1 MFRRGSQ
8 SSVDAWGSL
17 APENLVQVSLEA
29 RSSVEGTF
37 PGQCLTS
44 PDLQSASW
52 HGQQRTSPFRESEH
66 EHLTILLEH
75 ACGRVNVGQIS
86 WRTKVCLFG
95 PFRQTVPKLSF
106 FNLFRSKLLPGS
118 SPRNHRT
125 KALALSCFR
134 PYSKFILGNHSRLT
148 LRSRSEILKNL

>member
-52 HGQQRTSPFRESEH
+52 HGQQRPSPFRESEH

-95 PFRQTVPKLSF
+95 PFRQTVPKLFFLTYSDRSF
-106 FNLFRSKLLPGS
+106 YLAPLPETTE
-118 SPRNHRT
+118 P
-125 KALALSCFR
+125 K
-134 PYSKFILGNHSRLT
+134 HSRCLAFVLT
-148 LRSRSEILKNL
+148 VSSY